1 MRRMRAREI
10 GIELGGEPGKN
21 NAITDVEGVGVGHVT
36 LIEGEDTRTGVTAI
50 TPHPRNLYEEKV
62 AAAVDVLNGYGKSV
76 GLTQIMFEGNIE
88 TPIML
93 TETMNTYRVA
103 DALIDYCVEGYGLTP
118 RTINAV
124 VGETNGSYLTNNFHR
139 VVGPEHVFKAADE
152 ARSNRGRGRVA
163 EGNVGAGTPMTGYEF
178 KGGIGTSSRRVGAA
192 NLGVLAQ
199 LNCGRKDDLLIAGA
213 PVGREVRLPEKPV
226 ASPGNSIM
234 MIVATDVSLDT
245 RQLWKTAKRTTMGLA
260 RTGSY
265 SGNGSGDFTVAFT
278 TGKLPRGEYSSS
290 LDELKGV
297 TGDGIL
303 SPLYKAT
310 VEATEEAILNALFM
324 AETMTG
330 FQGHVRHALPLEQVE
345 TILRKY
351 GRLG

>member
-1 MRRMRAREI
+1 MVRMRARDM
-10 GIELGGEPGKN
+10 GVELGGEPGRH

-50 TPHPRNLYEEKV
+50 TPHPGNLYEEKV
-62 AAAVDVLNGYGKSV
+62 ASAVDVLNGYGKSV

-93 TETMNTYRVA
+93 TETLNTYRVA
-103 DALIDYCVEGYGLTP
+103 DALIDYCVKGYGLTP
-118 RTINAV
+118 RSVNAV
-124 VGETNGSYLTNNFHR
+124 VGETNGGYLTDNFR
-139 VVGPEHVFKAADE
+139 RAVGAEHVFKAVDE
-152 ARSNRGRGRVA
+152 ARRARGAVA
-163 EGNVGAGTPMTGYEF
+163 EGNVGAGTPMTGYGF

-192 NLGVLAQ
+192 TLGALVQ
-199 LNCGRKDDLLIAGA
+199 LNCGRKEDLLVAGA
-213 PVGREVRLPEKPV
+213 PVGAEVKLPETPTPG
-226 ASPGNSIM
+226 PGNSIM
-234 MIVATDVSLDT
+234 MIVATDVALDT
-245 RQLWKTAKRTTMGLA
+245 RQLWKVAKRTTMGLA

-265 SGNGSGDFTVAFT
+265 SGNGSGDFTIAFA
-278 TGKLPRGEYSSS
+278 TGGLGIDEYSSS
-290 LDELKGV
+290 LDELKDV
-297 TGDGIL
+297 RGDGVL

-330 FQGHVRHALPLEQVE
+330 FQGNVRHALPLDQAEK
-345 TILRKY
+345 ILRKY